1 MIFASRFLATKVR
14 KTGIKISVQS
24 QNLELQ
30 HIVTLPIS
38 RDIKK
43 EVVRK
48 AIHFLIALVPLVSS
62 LTSAAA
68 ALGILAAGIVVYSYA
83 EWKRSRGESVP
94 VISRLTQIASR
105 ERDQGHFVLGP
116 ITLGLGAMIA
126 LMLYP
131 EPAASLAIYALACGD
146 GVASLVGKLFGKT
159 RIPASGGKTLEG
171 SAACFSAVLIAS
183 FFVLGN
189 MFAAAT
195 IAFGAA
201 LLEAAP
207 TEDLDNLILPTGV
220 GFIAILIV

>member
-1 MIFASRFLATKVR
+1 MQT
-14 KTGIKISVQS
+14 
-24 QNLELQ
+24 QNLELH
-30 HIVTLPIS
+30 HIVTLPVS

-48 AIHFLIALVPLVSS
+48 AIHFLIALVPLLSS
-62 LTSAAA
+62 LIGASAT
-68 ALGILAAGIVVYSYA
+68 LGLLGAGIVVYTYA
-83 EWKRSRGESVP
+83 EWKRSKGETVP
-94 VISRLTQIASR
+94 FISRITRYASR

-131 EPAASLAIYALACGD
+131 EPAASLAIYALAFGD
-146 GVASLVGKLFGKT
+146 GVASLVGKLFGRT
-159 RIPASGGKTLEG
+159 PVPASGGKTLEG
-171 SAACFSAVLIAS
+171 SAACFSAVFIAS

-189 MFAAAT
+189 LFSAAV
-195 IAFGAA
+195 IALGAA

-207 TEDLDNLILPTGV
+207 TEDLDNLVLPTGV